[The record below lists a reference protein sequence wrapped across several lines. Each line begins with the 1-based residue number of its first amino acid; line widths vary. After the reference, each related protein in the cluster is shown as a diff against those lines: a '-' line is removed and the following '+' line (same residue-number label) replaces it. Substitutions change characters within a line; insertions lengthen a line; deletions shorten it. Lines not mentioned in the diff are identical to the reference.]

1 MRSRSGH
8 RTSSPRS
15 TRPAAYD
22 AGSWAIYSNIYQS
35 LMTFKPGAVTPE
47 PDAAESCGFVGQ
59 KLQTYQCK
67 LRDDLTFTNG
77 RKITAED
84 VKHSFDRIFTIKSDV
99 GPAGLFPTLDSVTTE
114 GRTITF
120 NLSGKDAT
128 FPQKIATGAAAIVDT
143 TKYPKDKIRPG
154 NQVDGSG
161 PYVLKS
167 YEHGTRAELVP
178 NLKYKGALKKT
189 GQAVTIRYFKTSE
202 DLQTSWD
209 AGDVDVAHRQLPSE
223 TLAEL
228 NMNDPDVRVT
238 EATSAEIRN
247 IIFNVREGTPFAE
260 KKVRQAVAALLDRG
274 PLVRKVYQGTVDPLY
289 SLIPTG
295 FIGHSTPFFDTYP
308 SSDPE
313 RAAQLLQQAGAKTP
327 VPVNFAYREGDMYTK
342 ETAELR
348 RQLEKD
354 GLFKVSVEAVEWTK
368 YQKEYAA
375 GKYDMYTVGWFPD
388 FPDPDTFS
396 QPLVGTGNV
405 LHSGY
410 SSKKMDQ
417 LIAATQ
423 QFSDRS
429 RTSGDF
435 KEMQSLVGEDVPC
448 CRCGRRRTTS
458 SPSPRSR
465 APSTSPKA
473 PAPGVCGNSAGS
485 DRNVRPWRQGPQG
498 RPVAVMRRLT
508 RQELHQQRV
517 DLPHERSQ
525 HPEPGER
532 DGTCG
537 DRRGALDQPAAAL
550 GSLAAVVHP
559 EQHQPHLHQPHQLR
573 QQRSQ
578 FRVALDVRPG
588 DAALVDGDR
597 RVAGGRRVLGERGE
611 RAVRIGGVLE
621 ELGGEAVVRLRHVQP
636 AEQHAPDAYGQ
647 IPVALQHGPDRRRV
661 FMRRSGRRSPGP
673 GAPSRRS
680 SNRRSRPRR
689 PPPGRWPAWSSG
701 RSRAPRRAGAPFRES
716 ACGSARSSRP
726 WPVSSPAR
734 SSLPS
739 PRAQGYRG
747 PHGPPGGAAHSRTP
761 GAQVGRAR
769 ER

>member
-1 MRSRSGH
+1 MRSVRVRILAILAVLVIAGVGAWQLLPSGEAKTDAITVG
-8 RTSSPRS
+8 TSDVVTSLDPVG
-15 TRPAAYD
+15 AYD

-143 TKYPKDKIRPG
+143 TKYPEDKIRPG

-247 IIFNVREGTPFAE
+247 IIFNVREGTPFAD

-308 SSDPE
+308 SSDPK

-429 RTSGDF
+429 RTSSDF

-485 DRNVRPWRQGPQG
+485 DRGVRQGPQG
-498 RPVAVMRRLT
+498 RP
-508 RQELHQQRV
+508 
-517 DLPHERSQ
+517 
-525 HPEPGER
+525 
-532 DGTCG
+532 
-537 DRRGALDQPAAAL
+537 AAA
-550 GSLAAVVHP
+550 
-559 EQHQPHLHQPHQLR
+559 
-573 QQRSQ
+573 
-578 FRVALDVRPG
+578 
-588 DAALVDGDR
+588 
-597 RVAGGRRVLGERGE
+597 GG
-611 RAVRIGGVLE
+611 
-621 ELGGEAVVRLRHVQP
+621 
-636 AEQHAPDAYGQ
+636 
-647 IPVALQHGPDRRRV
+647 
-661 FMRRSGRRSPGP
+661 GP
-673 GAPSRRS
+673 GRNSTS
-680 SNRRSRPRR
+680 S
-689 PPPGRWPAWSSG
+689 AWICRTSG
-701 RSRAPRRAGAPFRES
+701 RSTRNRES
-716 ACGSARSSRP
+716 AMARAAIGAVRSTSRRLRSAPSLRSYTQNSTSPICINHINCGSSGASSGSLLTSAPAMQRSWMEIAASRAAAESSENGESGLSGSAAFLKNWAAKRWYGSATSSQP
-726 WPVSSPAR
+726 SSTPLTRTVRSPSPSSTGRTAAACSPAIR
-734 SSLPS
+734 S
-739 PRAQGYRG
+739 
-747 PHGPPGGAAHSRTP
+747 
-761 GAQVGRAR
+761 
-769 ER
+769 